1 MEEIL
6 LQFTEYLQ
14 KEKKSSENTML
25 SYTRDVREFFAFL
38 KESDIHDV
46 RKVNRTNLISY
57 LYRLEKQKKASST
70 ISRSVASLRAFYHF
84 LELRGEIREN
94 PALDIMPP
102 KTIRKVPI
110 ILSKE
115 QVELLLMQPDSS
127 KPIGKRDKAILE
139 LLYATGIR
147 VTELI
152 SLQVEDVNLLL
163 SYIRCKVKK
172 KNRIIPIGS
181 KAKEALMIYLEQ
193 GRNKLLQQDTEETL
207 FLNYNGKQMSR
218 QGVWKIIKGY
228 TLQAGIE
235 EDVTPHTLRHAFAA
249 HLIENGADLHAVQ
262 EMMGHADISTTQIYT
277 KRLENKLKIVYNQA
291 HPRA

>member
-6 LQFTEYLQ
+6 SQFTEYLQ

-102 KTIRKVPI
+102 KTVRKVPL

-152 SLQVEDVNLLL
+152 SLQVEDVNFLL
-163 SYIRCKVKK
+163 SYLRCKVKK

-193 GRNKLLQQDTEETL
+193 GRNKLLHQDTEKHL

-277 KRLENKLKIVYNQA
+277 KRLENKLKVVYNQA